1 MKVVF
6 KWFIRVNVLPYAPIS
21 SSSFA
26 FTDFATQVGTRPLE
40 GVFGACHTRPM
51 TGRKQRNV
59 TGTDSAR
66 QLKRLSRN
74 SRQLGSDIYVYI
86 NIPTQCLQ

>member
-40 GVFGACHTRPM
+40 GVFGAQQQANDRQETKERY
-51 TGRKQRNV
+51 RN
-59 TGTDSAR
+59 
-66 QLKRLSRN
+66 
-74 SRQLGSDIYVYI
+74 
-86 NIPTQCLQ
+86 

>member
-40 GVFGACHTRPM
+40 GVFG
-51 TGRKQRNV
+51 
-59 TGTDSAR
+59 
-66 QLKRLSRN
+66 
-74 SRQLGSDIYVYI
+74 SDIYVYI
-86 NIPTQCLQ
+86 NIPTQCLK